1 MKEKKAFLK
10 TNGIGTVENPQG
22 KKIHSIQKL
31 TQFIELINACYHSK
45 KLTEFLKFE
54 TKHRQQKQS
63 KKKVELHEL

>member
-10 TNGIGTVENPQG
+10 TNGIGTVENLQG

-45 KLTEFLKFE
+45 KLTQFLKFE

-63 KKKVELHEL
+63 KKKSGAT